1 MSAKS
6 PDIAVHPLVIIGSGF
21 ASLCLVAHLLETHAV
36 KATDIAIIGPHPFG
50 YGAAYGAMHG
60 DYRLNV
66 RAQIMRIFSGQ
77 PDDFLN
83 WAATELEDNEAHNP
97 QGAFYRRSDFA
108 RYLSYLKKRIK
119 GFDALNFMEMQVASL
134 APDKQRWRLHLANGG
149 SLMADH
155 LVLATGNPP
164 PRWPC
169 DVSTSVSAERAVEN
183 PWSGKW
189 LENIKTSDEIV
200 FIGGGLTA
208 MDGLY
213 SLANRGHEGSI
224 KVVMP
229 FAVLP
234 PKQTDWKIEPPVK
247 WPDNIASASQFS
259 KFFSNT
265 LGSRNWTEPAWQS
278 CFEALRIDLNV
289 VWQGLDDTEKKRLLR
304 YMGRW
309 WQLARFRSA
318 PQNFESAQAMI
329 NKGQLHLIK
338 GRVSG
343 LKAQKAKLLAQ
354 LQDGSTLTADKIVN
368 CTGPAGCPLILTL
381 LKAGIIAPDFSQ
393 RGARIASDF
402 KVLDGQKK
410 PYDNLYGVGAMTASS
425 LGDVIGAGTI
435 AKQAESLAASL
446 APLFR

>member
-234 PKQTDWKIEPPVK
+234 PKQTDWKIESPVK

-278 CFEALRIDLNV
+278 CFEALRIDLNA

>member
-1 MSAKS
+1 
-6 PDIAVHPLVIIGSGF
+6 
-21 ASLCLVAHLLETHAV
+21 
-36 KATDIAIIGPHPFG
+36 
-50 YGAAYGAMHG
+50 
-60 DYRLNV
+60 
-66 RAQIMRIFSGQ
+66 
-77 PDDFLN
+77 
-83 WAATELEDNEAHNP
+83 
-97 QGAFYRRSDFA
+97 
-108 RYLSYLKKRIK
+108 
-119 GFDALNFMEMQVASL
+119 
-134 APDKQRWRLHLANGG
+134 
-149 SLMADH
+149 MADH

-278 CFEALRIDLNV
+278 CFEALRIDLNA

-343 LKAQKAKLLAQ
+343 LKAQEAKLLAQ

-368 CTGPAGCPLILTL
+368 CTGPAGCPLILSL

>member
-1 MSAKS
+1 MSAQS

-21 ASLCLVAHLLETHAV
+21 ASFCLVAHLLETHAV
-36 KATDIAIIGPHPFG
+36 KATDITIICPHPFG
-50 YGAAYGAMHG
+50 HGAAYSATHG

-108 RYLSYLKKRIK
+108 RYLSYLSKRIE
-119 GFDALNFMEMQVASL
+119 GFDALNFMDMQVASL
-134 APDKQRWRLHLANGG
+134 AQHKQCWQLNLANGD
-149 SLMADH
+149 SLMANQ

-169 DVSTSVSAERAVEN
+169 EVSASLSAERAVEN

-189 LENIKTSDEIV
+189 LENIKTSDKIV

-213 SLANRGHEGSI
+213 SLANKAHEGKI
-224 KVVMP
+224 EIVMP

-247 WPDNIASASQFS
+247 WPDNIASASQFL

-265 LGSRNWTEPAWQS
+265 LGSRNWTAPAWQS
-278 CFEALRIDLNV
+278 RFEALRINLNA
-289 VWQGLDDTEKKRLLR
+289 VWQGLGDTEKKRLLR
-304 YMGRW
+304 YMGHW

-318 PQNFESAQAMI
+318 PQNFEAAQAMM
-329 NKGQLHLIK
+329 NKGQLQLIK

-343 LKAQKAKLLAQ
+343 LKKQEAKLLVQ
-354 LQDGSTLTADKIVN
+354 LQDGGTLSADKAVN
-368 CTGPAGCPLILTL
+368 CTGPAGCPLILKL

-393 RGARIASDF
+393 RSARIASDF

-410 PYDNLYGVGAMTASS
+410 PYDNLYALGAMTASS

-446 APLFR
+446 APIFR

>member
-6 PDIAVHPLVIIGSGF
+6 SDIAVHPLVIIGSGF
-21 ASLCLVAHLLETHAV
+21 ASFCLVAHLLKTHAV
-36 KATDIAIIGPHPFG
+36 KATDITIIGPRPFG
-50 YGAAYGAMHG
+50 YGAAYGATHD

-83 WAATELEDNEAHNP
+83 WAATELKDNEAHNP

-108 RYLSYLKKRIK
+108 RYLSHLRKRIK
-119 GFDALNFMEMQVASL
+119 GFDALNFMDMQVASL
-134 APDKQRWRLHLANGG
+134 APDKQRWQLHLANGD

-164 PRWPC
+164 PRWPF

-183 PWSGKW
+183 PWSGMW
-189 LENIKTSDEIV
+189 LENIKKSDEIV

-213 SLANRGHEGSI
+213 SLANRGHEGNI
-224 KVVMP
+224 DVVMP
-229 FAVLP
+229 FGVLP

-247 WPDNIASASQFS
+247 WPDNIASASQLL

-265 LGSRNWTEPAWQS
+265 LGSRNWTELAWQS
-278 CFEALRIDLNV
+278 RFEALRIDLNA
-289 VWQGLDDTEKKRLLR
+289 VWQGLDDAEKKRLLR

-318 PQNFESAQAMI
+318 PQNFEAAQAMI

-343 LKAQKAKLLAQ
+343 LKAQEAKLLAQ

-435 AKQAESLAASL
+435 AKQAENLAASL

>member
-6 PDIAVHPLVIIGSGF
+6 PDINVHSLVIIGSGF
-21 ASLCLVAHLLETHAV
+21 SSFCLAAHLLETHAV
-36 KATDIAIIGPHPFG
+36 KATDITIIGPLPFG
-50 YGAAYGAMHG
+50 YGAAYGSTHG

-66 RAQIMRIFSGQ
+66 RAQIMRIFSSQ

-83 WAATELEDNEAHNP
+83 WAATNLEDNEAHNP

-108 RYLSYLKKRIK
+108 RYLSYLRKRIK
-119 GFDALNFMEMQVASL
+119 GFHELNFLDMQVANL
-134 APDKQRWRLHLANGG
+134 APNKQRWQLNLANGD
-149 SLMADH
+149 SLMADQ

-189 LENIKTSDEIV
+189 LENIKTRDKIV

-213 SLANRGHEGSI
+213 SLANKGHEGRI
-224 KVVMP
+224 EVVMP

-247 WPDNIASASQFS
+247 WPDNIASASQFL

-278 CFEALRIDLNV
+278 RFEGLRINLNA

-318 PQNFESAQAMI
+318 PQNFEAAQAMI

-338 GRVSG
+338 GRVNG
-343 LKAQKAKLLAQ
+343 LKAQETKLLVQ
-354 LQDGSTLTADKIVN
+354 LQDGTTLAADKIVN
-368 CTGPAGCPLILTL
+368 CTGPAACPLILKL
-381 LKAGIIAPDFSQ
+381 LNAGIIASDFSQ
-393 RGARIASDF
+393 RGARIAPDF

-410 PYDNLYGVGAMTASS
+410 PYDNLYGIGAMTASS

-435 AKQAESLAASL
+435 AKQAEILAASL

>member
-108 RYLSYLKKRIK
+108 RYLSFLKKRIK
-119 GFDALNFMEMQVASL
+119 GFDALNFIDMQVASL
-134 APDKQRWRLHLANGG
+134 APDKHRWQLHLANGD

-234 PKQTDWKIEPPVK
+234 PKQTDWKIESPVK

-278 CFEALRIDLNV
+278 CFEALRIDLNA

-343 LKAQKAKLLAQ
+343 LKAQEAKLLAQ